1 MSGVGEPLR
10 AETAALQTEA
20 GNFDR
25 IAGELTTVLN
35 QVGMTAA
42 GLAATMQ
49 GAAGLAAQQALTRF
63 EEASTQ
69 QTNLLT
75 EISQNVQQ
83 GGVQY
88 DTADF
93 DLSENLANQM
103 NLG

>member
-1 MSGVGEPLR
+1 M
-10 AETAALQTEA
+10 Q
-20 GNFDR
+20 
-25 IAGELTTVLN
+25 
-35 QVGMTAA
+35 QVWH
-42 GLAATMQ
+42 
-49 GAAGLAAQQALTRF
+49 AQSALTRF

-75 EISQNVQQ
+75 EISHNVQQ

-103 NLG
+103 KLG

>member
-1 MSGVGEPLR
+1 M
-10 AETAALQTEA
+10 QTEA

-25 IAGELTTVLN
+25 VAGELTTVMN

-42 GLAATMQ
+42 GLASTMQ
-49 GAAGLAAQQALTRF
+49 GAAGMAAQAALTRF
-63 EEASTQ
+63 EEAARQ
-69 QTNLLT
+69 QTQLLT

-93 DLSENLANQM
+93 DASEALANQM
-103 NLG
+103 NIG

>member
-1 MSGVGEPLR
+1 MDPLR
-10 AETAALQTEA
+10 TETAAMQTEA

-25 IAGELTTVLN
+25 VAGELTTVMN

-42 GLAATMQ
+42 GLASTMQ
-49 GAAGLAAQQALTRF
+49 GAAGMAAQAALTRF
-63 EEASTQ
+63 EEAARQ
-69 QTNLLT
+69 QTQLLT

-93 DLSENLANQM
+93 DASEALANQM
-103 NLG
+103 NIG

>member
-1 MSGVGEPLR
+1 MTEPMR

-20 GNFDR
+20 TNFDR

-42 GLAATMQ
+42 GLAATMV
-49 GAAGLAAQQALTRF
+49 GPAGLAAQGALTRF

-93 DLSENLANQM
+93 DLSENFANQM
-103 NLG
+103 KLG

>member
-1 MSGVGEPLR
+1 
-10 AETAALQTEA
+10 
-20 GNFDR
+20 
-25 IAGELTTVLN
+25 
-35 QVGMTAA
+35 MTAA

-49 GAAGLAAQQALTRF
+49 GAAGVAAQAALTRF

-93 DLSENLANQM
+93 DPAKIWPTRCRSDLTTKEN
-103 NLG
+103 GE